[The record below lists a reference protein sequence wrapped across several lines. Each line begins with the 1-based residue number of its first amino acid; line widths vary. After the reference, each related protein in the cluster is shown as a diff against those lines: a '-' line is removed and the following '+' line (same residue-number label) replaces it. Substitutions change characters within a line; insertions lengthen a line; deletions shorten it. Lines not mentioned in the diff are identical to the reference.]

1 MDTGTLVSI
10 IITTYRRA
18 ELLNRS
24 ISSVLNQTYEYI
36 EIIVVDDNNP
46 DSSDRMET
54 ERVMEFYRD
63 NPKVVYIR
71 QSCNQRQ
78 PAALNAG
85 IKNAKG
91 KYIGFLDDDD
101 EFLPHKIEMQVKA
114 LEELKNQKNIGGCF
128 CNILRNNEGKLIPT
142 RYTKQQSLRNQIY
155 PMLMERL
162 PNLGSTALL
171 KREVFD
177 LLVGFNEHLIRHVD
191 WEFFTRF
198 FNYYS
203 LLFIEAP
210 LVKINVEGVRNNP
223 KAEIYLKAKNIFFD
237 EITPYLK
244 IVSLRERNA
253 IYRHHY
259 FDVALS
265 FFASQSFVNGYQILK
280 KALSYGI
287 LNLTEWILLFKIIVR
302 NYVI

>member
-114 LEELKNQKNIGGCF
+114 LEELKNQKI
-128 CNILRNNEGKLIPT
+128 
-142 RYTKQQSLRNQIY
+142 
-155 PMLMERL
+155 
-162 PNLGSTALL
+162 
-171 KREVFD
+171 
-177 LLVGFNEHLIRHVD
+177 
-191 WEFFTRF
+191 
-198 FNYYS
+198 
-203 LLFIEAP
+203 
-210 LVKINVEGVRNNP
+210 
-223 KAEIYLKAKNIFFD
+223 
-237 EITPYLK
+237 
-244 IVSLRERNA
+244 
-253 IYRHHY
+253 
-259 FDVALS
+259 
-265 FFASQSFVNGYQILK
+265 
-280 KALSYGI
+280 
-287 LNLTEWILLFKIIVR
+287 
-302 NYVI
+302 